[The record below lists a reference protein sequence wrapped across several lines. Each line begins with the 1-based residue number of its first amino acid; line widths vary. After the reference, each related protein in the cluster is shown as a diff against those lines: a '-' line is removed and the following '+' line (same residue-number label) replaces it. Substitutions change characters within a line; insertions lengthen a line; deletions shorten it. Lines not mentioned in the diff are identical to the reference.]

1 MNKIVD
7 IRDLSPALAEEVT
20 RLPVGET
27 LLVTQHGRVVAQL
40 SRVDAPPPMKRRT
53 PGRLAGQIHMTP
65 DFDETPDSVI
75 EAMDA
80 DIEPPA
86 KH

>member
-7 IRDLSPALAEEVT
+7 IRDLSPALAEEVS

-27 LLVTQHGRVVAQL
+27 MLVTQHGRVVAQL
-40 SRVDAPPPMKRRT
+40 SRVDAPAPQKRRT
-53 PGRLAGQIHMTP
+53 PGRMAGQIHMAP

-75 EAMDA
+75 EAMEA
-80 DIEPPA
+80 AIEPQA
-86 KH
+86 RQ